1 MSTTPNILLAGIFHE
16 THSFLQQATVLDDFT
31 VHEGDAMISR
41 LQGSQSPMDG
51 ALTAGRQCNW
61 HMIPSIMMSAMPSG
75 PVDESVITRFLSS
88 YLRDLHRV
96 ASSLDGIFLVM
107 HGAMI
112 STERLDVE
120 GDILEATRKA
130 LPPNKQHI
138 PIGGILDLHAT
149 FTQKMA
155 EQSTCMLAYR
165 ENPHS
170 DAKEAAERAARL
182 LNTVL
187 SEKRDPKTR
196 MMHSRLLFN
205 PLGTGSADLPMRALL
220 QKAREIEQADTNMLA
235 LNVFAGFSYSDTPES
250 GCVVSCVHT
259 ASPAEADRHLNTLVE
274 IAHTHK
280 EHGVPVE
287 PTIKEVFDQLPVPGT
302 GPVLLV
308 EPADNIGGGCPGDA
322 TDLLKEVLR
331 WKLPGVVAIINDP
344 EAVSACKAAGLNQT
358 LQTQIGA
365 KTDRFHGAPLTLEGT
380 VLHLSDGHFTL
391 ENPQS
396 HLASI
401 AGTEI
406 SMGPCAVF
414 LSGTATILLTS
425 KKTPPMDL
433 GQLRSQGIQ
442 PEEAAYIIIK
452 AAIAHRSAYDPI
464 ARASFNVASRGLCA
478 SDLTRLP
485 YQHITRPI
493 YPLDK
498 FEMK

>member
-1 MSTTPNILLAGIFHE
+1 MNTPPNILLAGIFHE

-31 VHEGDAMISR
+31 AHEGDAMISR
-41 LQGSQSPMDG
+41 HQGSQSPMDG
-51 ALTAGRQCNW
+51 ALAMGSQSNW

-88 YLRDLHRV
+88 YLRDVQRV

-112 STERLDVE
+112 STHRLDVE

-130 LPPNKQHI
+130 LPSNKRHI
-138 PIGGILDLHAT
+138 PIGGILDPHAT
-149 FTQKMA
+149 FTRKMA
-155 EQSTCMLAYR
+155 EHSTSLLAYR
-165 ENPHS
+165 ENPHT

-182 LNTVL
+182 LNTIL
-187 SEKRDPKTR
+187 ARKWNPTTR
-196 MMHSRLLFN
+196 IRHSRLLFN
-205 PLGTGSADLPMRALL
+205 PLGTGSADLPISALL
-220 QKAREIEQADTNMLA
+220 HKAREIEQLNANMLA

-250 GCVVSCVHT
+250 GCVVSGVHIG
-259 ASPAEADRHLNTLVE
+259 PDAEADKHLETLVQ
-274 IAHTHK
+274 IAHRYK
-280 EHGVPVE
+280 KHGIPVE
-287 PTIKEVFDQLPVPGT
+287 PTIEEVFNQLPCPGT

-322 TDLLKEVLR
+322 TDVLKEAIR
-331 WKLPGVVAIINDP
+331 RELPNVVAVINDP
-344 EAVSACKAAGLNQT
+344 EAVSVCKSAGLNQS
-358 LQTQIGA
+358 LRMDIGA
-365 KTDRFHGAPLTLEGT
+365 KTDRFHGSPLTLEGI
-380 VLHLSDGHFTL
+380 VVHLSDGYFKL

-396 HLASI
+396 HLASM

-414 LSGTATILLTS
+414 QSGTAKILLTS
-425 KKTPPMDL
+425 RKTPPMDL

-442 PEEAAYIIIK
+442 PEEAGYIIIK

-485 YQHITRPI
+485 YRHVNRPI
-493 YPLDK
+493 YPLD
-498 FEMK
+498 EIV